1 MDNKDE
7 YFNEIIEILDFEIK
21 IQENILKDAV
31 KFPDRYP
38 NSISSSIH
46 RVNKMKYLI
55 KKTIEFKK
63 ELLNG

>member
-7 YFNEIIEILDFEIK
+7 YFNEIIEILGFEIK

-38 NSISSSIH
+38 YAISNSIKRI
-46 RVNKMKYLI
+46 NKMKHLI

-63 ELLNG
+63 ELLNV